1 MKPVTNEAMLITY
14 ADSLGGDLAQLQ
26 QLLDH
31 ELSGAFGGVHVLPF
45 YPSSGDRGFAVVHY
59 DTVDPRFG
67 TWDDIERL
75 AEHHT
80 VMVDFMINHVSVRSA
95 EFRDYLARG
104 DASPYREMFIRWD
117 EFWPGGAPTPED
129 LETLYSRREGGP
141 VRTYTRADGTDVQ
154 LWSTFFAEQVDVDP
168 FAAATQEHY
177 RRTLGRL
184 AQLVPIVRFDA
195 FAYASKRPG
204 TSCFFVEPEVWQVL
218 DIGME
223 PLRAAGTQ
231 MLPEVHERYEI
242 QLAMAE
248 RGLWVYDFALP
259 MLTLHALM
267 TGRTDRLRHWLEI
280 CPRRQFTTL
289 DTHDG
294 IGVVDV
300 AGLLSED
307 EVDLVSERVSAVIA
321 DSRHLVT
328 GREPVIRRDGQ
339 KARRYQLMCTFHDAL
354 SDDDAHLLAR
364 VLQLFVPGIPQVYYV
379 GALFGGN
386 DLEALEAVG
395 DPRAIN
401 RHDYTVEEVR
411 ERVTDPHVA
420 LLLDVLR
427 WRNRCAAFDGDLTVT
442 ETDRPGELL
451 LRWTAPGSSA
461 QLRADL
467 REHTWQV
474 TETADQEDDD
484 DAVPTAVFRSL
495 RPLS

>member
-14 ADSLGGDLAQLQ
+14 ADSLGGDLRQLQ
-26 QLLDH
+26 QLLDG
-31 ELSGAFGGVHVLPF
+31 ELAGAFGGVHVLPF

-67 TWDDIERL
+67 TWDDVERL
-75 AEHHT
+75 AERYT
-80 VMVDFMINHVSVRSA
+80 LMADFMINHVSIRSA
-95 EFRDYLARG
+95 EFQDYLAHG
-104 DASPYREMFIRWD
+104 DASPYRGMFIRWD
-117 EFWPGGAPTPED
+117 EFWPDGAPTPDD

-141 VRTYTRADGTDVQ
+141 VRTFTRADGTEVQ

-168 FAAATQEHY
+168 FHPATQEYY

-195 FAYASKRPG
+195 VAYAFKRPG
-204 TSCFFVEPEVWQVL
+204 TSCFFVEPEIWQVFE
-218 DIGME
+218 IGTE
-223 PLRAAGTQ
+223 PLRAQGTQ
-231 MLPEVHERYEI
+231 VLPEVHERYEI

-267 TGRTDRLRHWLEI
+267 TGRTDRLAHWLRI
-280 CPRRQFTTL
+280 CPRTQFTTL

-321 DSRHLVT
+321 DSRHLVQ
-328 GREPVIRRDGQ
+328 GREPVVRRDGQ

-354 SDDDAHLLAR
+354 GDDDAHLLAR

-386 DLEALEAVG
+386 DLEALAAVG

-401 RHDYTVEEVR
+401 RHDYTADEVR
-411 ERVTDPHVA
+411 ERVAHPHVA
-420 LLLDVLR
+420 LFLDVLR
-427 WRNRCAAFDGDLTVT
+427 WRNQSPVFDGEPTVT
-442 ETDRPGELL
+442 ETGEPGGLV
-451 LRWTAPGSSA
+451 LRWTSGEEAA
-461 QLRADL
+461 ELRADL
-467 REHTWQV
+467 VGLTFEVVEERDGGERV
-474 TETADQEDDD
+474 T
-484 DAVPTAVFRSL
+484 VFRSL
-495 RPLS
+495 RPAP